1 MGSIPRSGRSLG
13 ERNGNP
19 LQYPWLGN
27 AMDRGA
33 WRAAVRGV
41 TESQTWLSD
50 PHDNSIFRIQEG
62 SVFSQPPYKQ
72 RLKWGFL
79 FKWFFEELFSLEGEW
94 REQGK
99 AGGESSQAGLW
110 SQLETSFSLIPE
122 GKIADK
128 GHGEDRPTW
137 RPGARVLLRWLSWG
151 VLGWS
156 GRGVWPTGPAS

>member
-33 WRAAVRGV
+33 WQAAVRGV
-41 TESQTWLSD
+41 TESQTRLSD
-50 PHDNSIFRIQEG
+50 SHDNSIFRIQEG

-79 FKWFFEELFSLEGEW
+79 FK
-94 REQGK
+94 
-99 AGGESSQAGLW
+99 
-110 SQLETSFSLIPE
+110 
-122 GKIADK
+122 
-128 GHGEDRPTW
+128 
-137 RPGARVLLRWLSWG
+137 
-151 VLGWS
+151 
-156 GRGVWPTGPAS
+156 